1 MKKNLMTVI
10 TLVLCLVNLV
20 LSAVIVFAV
29 VPEINNVNSL
39 ISKVSEAIELDV
51 KTGSDADAAASV
63 PVESQYRYAV
73 NGGEAMTINLKDNG
87 DGDSHFIVAKITVT
101 MNNTSEKYET
111 FGGEENASLYDDV
124 YKVNINKVISQYTI
138 DDIKANQN
146 APLDEIRDL
155 CNTYFG
161 DSSFIVSVGFTE
173 IQYQ

>member
-39 ISKVSEAIELDV
+39 IAKVSEAIELDV
-51 KTGSDADAAASV
+51 KTGSDADAASTV
-63 PVESQYRYAV
+63 PVESQFRYQV
-73 NGGEAMTINLKDNG
+73 NAGESMTINLKDNG

-101 MNNTSEKYET
+101 LNNTSEKYET
-111 FGGEENASLYDDV
+111 FGGDNASTYDDI
-124 YKVNINKVISQYTI
+124 YKMYINQVVSQYTI

-161 DSSFIVSVGFTE
+161 DSSLVVSVGFTE
-173 IQYQ
+173 INYQ

>member
-1 MKKNLMTVI
+1 MKKSLLTVI

-51 KTGSDADAAASV
+51 KTGSDADAASTV
-63 PVESQYRYAV
+63 PVENQFRYQV
-73 NGGEAMTINLKDNG
+73 NGGETMTINLKDNG

-101 MNNTSEKYET
+101 QNNTSEKFEAY
-111 FGGEENASLYDDV
+111 GGEENASKYDDI
-124 YKVNINKVISQYTI
+124 YKMYINQVVSQYTI

-155 CNTYFG
+155 CNAYFG
-161 DSSFIVSVGFTE
+161 DSAFIVSVGFTE
-173 IQYQ
+173 INYQ